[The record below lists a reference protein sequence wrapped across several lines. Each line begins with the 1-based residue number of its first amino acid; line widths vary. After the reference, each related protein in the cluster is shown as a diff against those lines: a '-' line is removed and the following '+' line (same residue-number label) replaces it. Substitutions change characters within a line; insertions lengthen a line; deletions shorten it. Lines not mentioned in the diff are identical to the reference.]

1 LPTSECS
8 SSLQFLTTWIT
19 DQCRLL
25 ERESAKKKASR
36 GEPNFVK
43 LTTDG
48 TWRLILT
55 TGDVKTQNALGGAK
69 LNYVPIKAMQEINPD
84 KTISTGIVW

>member
-1 LPTSECS
+1 M
-8 SSLQFLTTWIT
+8 LTV
-19 DQCRLL
+19 DRLL
-25 ERESAKKKASR
+25 ERESAKKKASK

-69 LNYVPIKAMQEINPD
+69 LNYVPIKAMQQINPD
-84 KTISTGIVW
+84 KTISTGALLALIPLSKLVLLKLQLF

>member
-1 LPTSECS
+1 MVLVPR
-8 SSLQFLTTWIT
+8 
-19 DQCRLL
+19 RLL
-25 ERESAKKKASR
+25 ERESAKKKASK

-48 TWRLILT
+48 IWRLILT

-69 LNYVPIKAMQEINPD
+69 LNYVPIKAMQEINSD
-84 KTISTGIVW
+84 KTISTGTCDTKALVKKAA